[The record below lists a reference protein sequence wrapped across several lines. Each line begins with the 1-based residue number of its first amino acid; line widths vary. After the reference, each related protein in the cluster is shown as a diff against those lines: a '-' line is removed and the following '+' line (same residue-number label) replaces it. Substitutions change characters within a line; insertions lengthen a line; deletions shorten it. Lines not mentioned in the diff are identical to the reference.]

1 MTDKKWNSEKSYKC
15 SLFLLSVLFFTFAGH
30 WGHLEMR
37 DTEAFLTP
45 GIREGVM
52 PIYPLYLNTVRCIFG
67 DWYLDAASFLQGIIA
82 AVCLTV
88 FVSALTKLFPIKKRE
103 GYLLWIAC
111 LLPFSV
117 ELPDHLITNVI
128 FTEGISYAF
137 YYLYVLCLL
146 YMMFREEKRWC
157 YLSFFMASFMSLMRP
172 QLLLLYILW
181 ALLTICLYVARKKKK
196 AGAFIKSSVLGIL
209 GILSG
214 VILTYSVRA
223 LYTVTLDRVFI
234 KAFSTVEEGTE
245 GDAEKAADK
254 ATAVSVSDE
263 NEKISLDSNTAQFG
277 SAIIVRGFFEADAAD
292 EKYYKTEEMKEIFRK
307 TYQYCDEKG
316 YSYRYA
322 RPGLYMWE
330 DLTKSYIYDEVGR
343 AIADYCQE
351 TGDTTPFARQNSI
364 KLQLGITEILVHPF
378 RFLYHSF
385 RLMIPG
391 FISCVFFNIES
402 IYLLCHIITLFLYV
416 SAIAMAAFAIK
427 NKKGDRNAG
436 KFMLMVI
443 LGCIVFVG
451 ITNLLFYGMQRYFL
465 YQMGIFYC
473 AYYLVFRN
481 LCLYLAETE
490 KGQRL
495 LEKFKYF
502 KKKKTGLAEWKK
514 YRSF

>member
-1 MTDKKWNSEKSYKC
+1 MTNKKWNPEKSYKC
-15 SLFLLSVLFFTFAGH
+15 SLFLAGVLFFTFAGH

-37 DTEAFLTP
+37 DSEAFLTP
-45 GIREGVM
+45 GIGEGVM
-52 PIYPLYLNTVRCIFG
+52 PIYPLYLNIVRCIFG
-67 DWYLDAASFLQGIIA
+67 DWYLDAASFLQGIMA

-88 FVSALTKLFPIKKRE
+88 FVSALTTLFSIKKGE

-111 LLPFSV
+111 LLPFSI
-117 ELPDHLITNVI
+117 ELPNHLITNVI
-128 FTEGISYAF
+128 FAEGISYAF

-146 YMMFREEKRWC
+146 YMIFRREKRWS
-157 YLSFFMASFMSLMRP
+157 YLSFFMALLMSLMRP

-181 ALLTICLYVARKKKK
+181 AFLFICLCVVRKKKK
-196 AGAFIKSSVLGIL
+196 IGAFAKSSVLGIL

-223 LYTVTLDRVFI
+223 LYTATLDRVFI
-234 KAFSTVEEGTE
+234 KAFSTVEKST
-245 GDAEKAADK
+245 GDDAKKDADG
-254 ATAVSVSDE
+254 ATAVSVFDGS
-263 NEKISLDSNTAQFG
+263 EKISLDSNTAQFG
-277 SAIIVRGFFEADAAD
+277 SAIIVRGFFEADAED

-343 AIADYCQE
+343 AIGDYCQE
-351 TGDTTPFARQNSI
+351 TGDTTLYARQNKI

-416 SAIAMAAFAIK
+416 SAAGMAVFAIK
-427 NKKGDRNAG
+427 NKKCDSNAG
-436 KFMLMVI
+436 VFMLLVI
-443 LGCIVFVG
+443 MGCIVFVG

-481 LCLYLAETE
+481 LCLYLSGTE
-490 KGQRL
+490 KGKRL
-495 LEKFKYF
+495 LERLKYSTRR
-502 KKKKTGLAEWKK
+502 KQV
-514 YRSF
+514 